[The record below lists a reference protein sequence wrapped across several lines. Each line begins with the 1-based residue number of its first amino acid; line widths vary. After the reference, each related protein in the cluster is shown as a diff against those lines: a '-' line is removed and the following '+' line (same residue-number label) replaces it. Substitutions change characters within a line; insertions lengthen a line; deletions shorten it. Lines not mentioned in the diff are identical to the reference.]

1 MNFKTLIIISFSI
14 ISSQLAFAVELPI
27 SCEFNH
33 HAFALY
39 NDGTGKAVDNQEQMV
54 ATKFDF
60 KSPNPVTS
68 TIAART
74 FQVYTECLIVSHQGA
89 TALAVPAIHMAIMD
103 PISKSIQ
110 ETDIRLDVSLL
121 LPLGWTINRRLRR
134 MKTQELFFGLLDAD
148 GLTKLFHALQ
158 FPTHKLI
165 KPWATM
171 TFNNWCKTSD
181 DFSVGTYV

>member
-110 ETDIRLDVSLL
+110 ETDIRLDVQGQVATLTS
-121 LPLGWTINRRLRR
+121 RL
-134 MKTQELFFGLLDAD
+134 
-148 GLTKLFHALQ
+148 
-158 FPTHKLI
+158 
-165 KPWATM
+165 
-171 TFNNWCKTSD
+171 D
-181 DFSVGTYV
+181 DQPPVASNENSRIIFWSIGCRWSYQAVSCPSIPNP